1 MKSDTIFLKTHPK
14 IEQKTNKNTSLL
26 KSIKINS
33 YSVYEK
39 EKVTKESIVTVIKIK
54 YLWFNKK
61 IGLSIDNFNIRFK
74 LKQG

>member
-39 EKVTKESIVTVIKIK
+39 VKVTKERYKSIVTV
-54 YLWFNKK
+54 
-61 IGLSIDNFNIRFK
+61 R
-74 LKQG
+74 